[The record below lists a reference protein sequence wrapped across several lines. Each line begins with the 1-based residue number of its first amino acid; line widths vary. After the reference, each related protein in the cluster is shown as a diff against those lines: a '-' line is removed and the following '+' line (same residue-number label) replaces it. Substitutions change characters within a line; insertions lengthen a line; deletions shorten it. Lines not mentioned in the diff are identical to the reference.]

1 MIELSIIV
9 PIYNVEAYL
18 NRCIESV
25 LSQSFQNYELI
36 LVDDGSP
43 DGCPAICDAY
53 AKKDVRITVIHKKNG
68 GLSDARNAG
77 IKVARGNYLLF
88 LDSDDYLVPDS
99 LKFAEPFLSQG
110 VDFVIGSI
118 IRAYEGQ
125 SKEVGQAERSD
136 GMIEKSAFE
145 NEIPKLLTERRL
157 NYVHA
162 KFYRST
168 LIKEQGLLF
177 QDDMLTSAEDTVF
190 NFTFLP
196 YCRSIAIVGAPIHYY
211 MQHTDT
217 LARKFYPDRYQRF
230 LRVNNFVE
238 EKCKEIGL
246 EGINLQN
253 ALNERRIYAGIW
265 SMEGILNNQSLSRAE
280 SLSLLEEIATDSKL
294 QKAATSARVAGDGDL
309 RYLQKKG
316 AAALLRRK
324 GKAGRPSLFGAVKS
338 KIRNAFHK
346 IFRKDA

>member
-1 MIELSIIV
+1 MIELSIIL

-18 NRCIESV
+18 VRCIESV
-25 LSQSFQNYELI
+25 LNQSYQNYELI

-53 AKKDVRITVIHKKNG
+53 AEKDARITVIHKKNG

-77 IKVARGNYLLF
+77 IKVARGNYFLF

-99 LKFAEPFLSQG
+99 LKFAEKFLSQG
-110 VDFVIGSI
+110 VDLVIGSI

-125 SKEVGQAERSD
+125 SKEVGQTERSD
-136 GMIEKSAFE
+136 GIIEKSKFE

-162 KFYRST
+162 KFYRSA
-168 LIKEQGLLF
+168 LIKEHGLFF
-177 QDDMLTSAEDTVF
+177 QDDMLTSAEDTIF

-196 YCRSIAIVGAPIHYY
+196 YCRSIAIVGASIHYY

-230 LRVNNFVE
+230 LRVSNFIE
-238 EKCKEIGL
+238 EKCKEMGL
-246 EGINLQN
+246 AGIDLQK
-253 ALNERRIYAGIW
+253 AIDERRIYAGIW
-265 SMEGILNNQSLSRAE
+265 SVQGILNHPSLSRVE

-294 QKAATSARVAGDGDL
+294 QKATISARVAGDGDV

-316 AAALLRRK
+316 AAALLQRK
-324 GKAGRPSLFGAVKS
+324 EKAEQPSPIRAIKI
-338 KIRNAFHK
+338 KIRNVFHK
-346 IFRKDA
+346 IFRKDT

>member
-43 DGCPAICDAY
+43 DGCPTICDAY
-53 AKKDVRITVIHKKNG
+53 AEKDARVTVIHKKNG

-77 IKVARGNYLLF
+77 MKIARGNYFLF

-99 LKFAEPFLSQG
+99 LKFAEKFLSQG
-110 VDFVIGSI
+110 VDLVIGSI

-136 GMIEKSAFE
+136 GIIEKNEFE
-145 NEIPKLLTERRL
+145 SEIPKLLNERRL

-162 KFYRST
+162 KFYRSALVREHD
-168 LIKEQGLLF
+168 LIF
-177 QDDMLTSAEDTVF
+177 QDDMLTSAEDTIF

-230 LRVNNFVE
+230 LRVSNFIE
-238 EKCKEIGL
+238 EKCKEMGL
-246 EGINLQN
+246 SGTDLQN
-253 ALNERRIYAGIW
+253 AINERRIYAGIW
-265 SMEGILNNQSLSRAE
+265 SVEGILNNRSLSGEE
-280 SLSLLEEIATDSKL
+280 SLSLLSEIALDSKL
-294 QKAATSARVAGDGDL
+294 QKAASAVRVDGDGDV

-324 GKAGRPSLFGAVKS
+324 EKAERPSPIGAAKN

-346 IFRKDA
+346 IFGKDT